1 MCALVT
7 RSELLYVTNPS
18 AILCSQCVPL
28 FPTQLTPLQN
38 QMFVACFTTCHEPLP
53 RSPPSP
59 GGDQGSQ
66 FLELM
71 FVSQDSCVRTLD
83 WRRLLC
89 GCVSLGVALVL
100 PVSTP
105 LPRQATHLLDVLAGA
120 SVQRA
125 SRCVRRHID
134 AISSLETA

>member
-71 FVSQDSCVRTLD
+71 FVSQDSCVRTTGGDYSVAAAPL
-83 WRRLLC
+83 
-89 GCVSLGVALVL
+89 SVALVL
-100 PVSTP
+100 PAVYQR
-105 LPRQATHLLDVLAGA
+105 PRQATHLLDVEAGA
-120 SVQRA
+120 GK
-125 SRCVRRHID
+125 
-134 AISSLETA
+134 